1 MALLR
6 FIAHFLSIVFHPLL
20 LLTYMLIILL
30 TVNPYLFGVNTIG
43 DSKILVMII
52 FLSTFLIPAV
62 GIVMMRFLGLISSL
76 QMPDKRER
84 IGPYIITGIFYIW
97 MFRNLLDHPDVPN
110 AYKVF
115 VLGAT
120 LALFMA
126 FIINLFSKI
135 SMHAVG
141 MGGLVG
147 MVVLTMLLF
156 SYNTFLLRTGL
167 FGTLQ
172 VSMNAVLMLALLIA
186 GLVCTAR
193 LLLSAHTLQDIYG
206 GFIVGF
212 SMQFL
217 AVRFLL

>member
-1 MALLR
+1 MTLLR
-6 FIAHFLSIVFHPLL
+6 FLAHSVSVVFHPLL

-30 TVNPYLFGVNTIG
+30 TVNPYLFGVNTIN
-43 DSKILVMII
+43 DSKVLVMVI

-62 GIVMMRFLGLISSL
+62 GVIMMRFLGLISSL
-76 QMPDKRER
+76 DMPDKKER

-120 LALFMA
+120 IALFTA

-147 MVVLTMLLF
+147 MVVITMLLF
-156 SYNTFLLRTGL
+156 SYNTFLLHTGL
-167 FGTLQ
+167 LGTMQ
-172 VSMNAVLMLALLIA
+172 VSMNALLMFVLILS
-186 GLVCTAR
+186 GVVCSAR
-193 LLLSAHTLQDIYG
+193 LLLEAHTLQDIYG

-212 SMQFL
+212 STQFL
-217 AVRFLL
+217 ALRFLL